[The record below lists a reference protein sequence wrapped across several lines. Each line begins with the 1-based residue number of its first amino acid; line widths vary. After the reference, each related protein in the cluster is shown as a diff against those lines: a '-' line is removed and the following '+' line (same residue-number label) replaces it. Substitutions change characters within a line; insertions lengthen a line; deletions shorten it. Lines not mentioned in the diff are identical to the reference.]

1 MNSRCRSFANRT
13 VRGSARKPPINPPL
27 IEPRAAGDLATLY
40 KPGSTT
46 YARLKVMTDPEVQR
60 YMLKFW
66 RLFDSSHTGYLPYHE
81 IIAFEVLVCKGA
93 RRACDRTSWGFDA
106 ARAPR
111 STVFVD

>member
-13 VRGSARKPPINPPL
+13 VRGSARKPPPSRTSTHPSSS
-27 IEPRAAGDLATLY
+27 PRAADLATLY

-81 IIAFEVLVCKGA
+81 VIAFEVLACKGA
-93 RRACDRTSWGFDA
+93 RHDGWH
-106 ARAPR
+106 
-111 STVFVD
+111 